1 MLKLLFLSLFACNDY
16 MMNKKVVED
25 PIEEAGEPNILIV
38 PAEINYG
45 HLLSGQQVGVETV
58 TIINMGEA
66 DLAISSISLDD
77 NEGFT
82 LTSLT
87 QNVIPPNDSAE
98 FEVAYVPQ
106 TYEERSV
113 NIAVQSNDADE
124 PTINIPVIG
133 YGDAPVIVATP
144 MHTSFVDVEMGCE
157 EEVEI
162 EISNAGNVDLEI
174 SSFVHSATTP
184 VDMEYTTEESL
195 PFVIPPLE
203 GRKIKIKYIP
213 SDLIADGS
221 SVNTYSNDPYTPVLS
236 IFQDGT
242 SVYAESFT
250 EFHIQEEIIKS
261 DIIFIIDNSGSMFS
275 YQTAVASNMSTF
287 MNVFATLGI
296 DYQIG
301 VITTDKAYFLGSV
314 ITPNSTD
321 PVGELAYQ
329 IGTAAGIYGSG
340 MERGLQMSYDV
351 TQAGEDAGPNSSFLR
366 ADALLV
372 LVYISDERDW
382 SSGNWTDYANYFD
395 QLKGNP
401 SMVISHAVIGDYPSG
416 CTWIDPATGYQRMVQ
431 FGAGYYDISQ
441 YYGGIT
447 YSLCSADWGQQM
459 QSMALNSVAAFEY
472 PLENEGVIEDSIS
485 VTVAGQSNSVWTYNS
500 DTNAV
505 SFPQTDAPEEGEEI
519 EITYSILGCQE
530 EDTGQ

>member
-1 MLKLLFLSLFACNDY
+1 

-25 PIEEAGEPNILIV
+25 PIEEAGDPDILVI

-45 HLLSGQQVGVETV
+45 HLLSGQQIGVETV
-58 TIINMGEA
+58 TIVNMGES
-66 DLAISSISLDD
+66 DLAISALVLSDG
-77 NEGFT
+77 EGFT

-87 QNVIPPNDSAE
+87 QNVIPANESAE

-106 TYEERSV
+106 TYEERSI
-113 NIAVQSNDADE
+113 NIEVHSNDPDE
-124 PTINIPVIG
+124 GVVDIPVEAF
-133 YGDAPVIVATP
+133 GDAPVIVATP
-144 MHTSFVDVEMGCE
+144 LHTSFVDIEVGCE
-157 EEVEI
+157 EKAEI
-162 EISNAGNVDLEI
+162 EITNVGNVDLEI
-174 SSFVHSATTP
+174 TNFVHSATTP
-184 VDMEYTTEESL
+184 VDTTYFTEETL
-195 PFVIPPLE
+195 PIVIPPME
-203 GRKIKIKYIP
+203 VKTITVTYIP
-213 SDLIADGS
+213 TDLVADGS
-221 SVNTYSNDPYTPVLS
+221 SINTYSNDPLSPILS
-236 IFQDGT
+236 ILQDGT
-242 SVYAESFT
+242 AIFAESFT
-250 EFHIQEEIIKS
+250 ETHTQEEIVKS
-261 DIIFIIDNSGSMFS
+261 DIIFIVDNSGSMFS

-382 SSGNWTDYANYFD
+382 SSGNWTDYANYFN
-395 QLKGNP
+395 QLKGDP
-401 SMVISHAVIGDYPSG
+401 SMVLSHAVIGDYPSG

-441 YYGGIT
+441 YYGGMT
-447 YSLCSADWGQQM
+447 YSLCSTDWGQQM
-459 QSMALNSVAAFEY
+459 QSMALNSVAVFEY
-472 PLENEGVIEDSIS
+472 PLENEGVIEGSIS
-485 VTVAGQSNSVWTYNS
+485 VTVEGQSNSVWSYNS

-505 SFPQTDAPEEGEEI
+505 SFPQTDAPGEGEEI
-519 EITYSILGCQE
+519 EITYSILGCQD
-530 EDTGQ
+530 EDSGQ